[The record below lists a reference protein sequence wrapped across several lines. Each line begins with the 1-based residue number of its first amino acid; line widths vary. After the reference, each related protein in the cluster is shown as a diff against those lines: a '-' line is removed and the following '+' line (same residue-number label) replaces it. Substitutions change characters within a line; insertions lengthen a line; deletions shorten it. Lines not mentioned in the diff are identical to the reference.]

1 MEAPETR
8 YVDSGGVKIAYQ
20 VVGEGPRDLVVVPG
34 FVSNLDMQW
43 ADAGITRF
51 NERLASFARLIMFDK
66 AGTGLSDPVS
76 AVPTLEQRMEDLR
89 VVLDAAGAERP
100 VLLGISEGGPMSL
113 LFAATYPERVSG
125 LILYG
130 TIAAGLLD
138 PLENPSGP
146 RWVDCSNRVFTAVDH
161 WGNGLLVDVF
171 SPTLAGQPTAR
182 RLAGINERAM
192 ASPAMARA
200 TWEAILPI
208 DVRDVLP
215 AISIPTLVLHRIGDA
230 IPIDGARY
238 ITERIPA
245 ARLVELPGADHWW
258 WVGDSTAILEA
269 IEEFL
274 TGVRPE
280 RRIDRML
287 ATVLFTDI
295 VGSTERA
302 AEVGDSAWH
311 TLLEQH
317 NEVTREQLDAFRGRE
332 VASTGDGFLATFDGP
347 ARGVR
352 CAQAI
357 ASSVQRFGVEVRA
370 GLHTGECE
378 TLGENIGGIAVHIGA
393 RVAAAASPGE
403 VLVSSTVRDLVAGS
417 GIEFEDAG
425 SRELKGVP
433 GSWQLSRVV
442 GVPREDG
449 GAREPLPTG
458 VAPLVHQ
465 RPPLSQRVAIAAV
478 RRAPGLSRRVGGRL
492 YKRVETEK
500 EPEPLSR

>member
-8 YVDSGGVKIAYQ
+8 YVDSGGVEIAYQ
-20 VVGEGPRDLVVVPG
+20 VIGDGPRDLVVVPG

-43 ADAGITRF
+43 ADAGVARF
-51 NERLASFARLIMFDK
+51 NERLASFSRLVMYDK

-76 AVPTLEQRMEDLR
+76 AVPTLEQRMEDLHA
-89 VVLDAAGAERP
+89 VLDAAGAGRP

-125 LILYG
+125 LVLYG
-130 TIAAGLLD
+130 TIAAGVLD

-146 RWVDCSNRVFTAVDH
+146 RWVDWYSRVRTAVEH
-161 WGNGLLVDVF
+161 WGKGLLVDVF
-171 SPTLAGQPTAR
+171 SPTLAGQPAAR
-182 RLAGINERAM
+182 RLAGVNERAM

-200 TWEAILPI
+200 TWEAMVPI

-215 AISIPTLVLHRIGDA
+215 AISVPTLVLHRIGDA
-230 IPIDGARY
+230 IPIEGARY
-238 ITERIPA
+238 IAERIPE

-258 WVGDSTAILEA
+258 WVGDSASILEA
-269 IEEFL
+269 IEEFF
-274 TGVRPE
+274 TGARPE
-280 RRIDRML
+280 RPTDRML

-302 AEVGDSAWH
+302 AELGDSAWRA
-311 TLLEQH
+311 LLEQH
-317 NEVTREQLDAFRGRE
+317 NDVTREQVEAFRGRE
-332 VASTGDGFLATFDGP
+332 IVSTGDGVLATFDGP

-357 ASSVQRFGVEVRA
+357 VDSVRRFGVDVRA
-370 GLHTGECE
+370 GLHIGECE
-378 TLGENIGGIAVHIGA
+378 ALGENIGGIAVHIGA
-393 RVAAAASPGE
+393 RVAAAARPGE
-403 VLVSSTVRDLVAGS
+403 ILVSSTVRDLVAGS

-425 SRELKGVP
+425 ERELKGVP

-449 GAREPLPTG
+449 GGREPLPSG
-458 VAPLVHQ
+458 VAPLVHE
-465 RPPLSQRVAIAAV
+465 RPPLSQRVMIAAA
-478 RRAPGLSRRVGGRL
+478 RRAPGLTRRVGGRL
-492 YKRVETEK
+492 YTRAESEK
-500 EPEPLSR
+500 VP

>member
-8 YVDSGGVKIAYQ
+8 YVDSGGVQIAYQ
-20 VVGEGPRDLVVVPG
+20 VIGNGPRDLVVVPG

-43 ADAGITRF
+43 ADAAITRF
-51 NERLASFARLIMFDK
+51 NEQLASFSRLVMYDK

-76 AVPTLEQRMEDLR
+76 AVPTLEQRMEDLHA
-89 VVLDAAGAERP
+89 VLDAAGAERP

-138 PLENPSGP
+138 PLENPGGP
-146 RWVDCSNRVFTAVDH
+146 RWVDWFSRVQTAVEH
-161 WGNGLLVDVF
+161 WGEGLIVDVF
-171 SPTLAGQPTAR
+171 SPTLAGQPSAR
-182 RLAGINERAM
+182 RIVGVNERAM

-200 TWEAILPI
+200 TWEAIAPI
-208 DVRDVLP
+208 DVREVLP
-215 AISIPTLVLHRIGDA
+215 TISTPTLVLHRIGDG

-238 ITERIPA
+238 IAERVPA
-245 ARLVELPGADHWW
+245 ARIVELPGADHWW
-258 WVGDSTAILEA
+258 WIGDSSAILEA

-280 RRIDRML
+280 RTTDRML

-302 AEVGDSAWH
+302 AEVGDSAWRA
-311 TLLEQH
+311 LLERH
-317 NEVTREQLDAFRGRE
+317 NEVTREQLDVFRGRE
-332 VASTGDGFLATFDGP
+332 IASTGDGFLATFDGP

-352 CAQAI
+352 CARAI
-357 ASSVQRFGVEVRA
+357 ADSLQRVGVEVRA

-378 TLGENIGGIAVHIGA
+378 ELGENIGGIAVHIGA

-425 SRELKGVP
+425 ERELKGVP
-433 GSWQLSRVV
+433 GSWQLCRVV

-458 VAPLVHQ
+458 VAPLIHQ
-465 RPPLSQRVAIAAV
+465 RPPLSQRFMIAAA
-478 RRAPGLSRRVGGRL
+478 RRAPGISRRVGGRL
-492 YKRVETEK
+492 YRRAESERV
-500 EPEPLSR
+500 PEHLSG

>member
-8 YVDSGGVKIAYQ
+8 YVDSGGIQIAYQ
-20 VVGEGPRDLVVVPG
+20 AIGEGPRDLVVVPG

-51 NERLASFARLIMFDK
+51 NERLASFARVVMYDK
-66 AGTGLSDPVS
+66 AGTGLSDPVP
-76 AVPTLEQRMEDLR
+76 AVPTLEQRMEDLHA
-89 VVLDAAGAERP
+89 VLDAAGAERP

-130 TIAAGLLD
+130 SIAAGMPD
-138 PLENPSGP
+138 AIENPSGP
-146 RWVDCSNRVFTAVDH
+146 RWVDWSSRVQTVVEH
-161 WGNGLLVDVF
+161 WGAGMLVDVM

-182 RLAGINERAM
+182 RLTRVNERAA

-200 TWEAILPI
+200 TWEAIAPI
-208 DVRDVLP
+208 DVRHVLST
-215 AISIPTLVLHRIGDA
+215 ISAPTLVLHRVGDA

-238 ITERIPA
+238 IAEQIPA
-245 ARLVELPGADHWW
+245 AHFVELPGADHWW
-258 WVGDSTAILEA
+258 WVGDSTAVLEP

-280 RRIDRML
+280 RPSDRML

-302 AEVGDSAWH
+302 AEVGDSAWKE
-311 TLLEQH
+311 LLERH
-317 NEVTREQLDAFRGRE
+317 NDVTREQLEVFRGHE
-332 VASTGDGFLATFDGP
+332 ITSTGDGFLATFDGP

-352 CAQAI
+352 CARAI
-357 ASSVQRFGVEVRA
+357 ADSVRSFGVEIRA

-378 TLGENIGGIAVHIGA
+378 ALGENIGGIAVHIGA
-393 RVAAAASPGE
+393 RVASAAGPGE

-417 GIEFEDAG
+417 GITFEDAG
-425 SRELKGVP
+425 ERELKGVP
-433 GSWQLSRVV
+433 GSWQLCRVS

-449 GAREPLPTG
+449 GAREPFPTG
-458 VAPLVHQ
+458 IAPLVHSQ
-465 RPPLSQRVAIAAV
+465 PPLSQRLAIAAA
-478 RRAPGLSRRVGGRL
+478 RRAPGVSRRFGA
-492 YKRVETEK
+492 RVYRRAE
-500 EPEPLSR
+500 SQRVS

>member
-8 YVDSGGVKIAYQ
+8 YVDSGGVQIAYQ
-20 VVGEGPRDLVVVPG
+20 VIGEGPHDLVVVPG

-43 ADAGITRF
+43 ADPAITRF
-51 NERLASFARLIMFDK
+51 NERLASFSRLVMYDK
-66 AGTGLSDPVS
+66 AGTGLSDPVL
-76 AVPTLEQRMEDLR
+76 AVPTLEQRMEDLHA
-89 VVLDAAGAERP
+89 VLDAAGAAHP

-113 LFAATYPERVSG
+113 LFAATYPDRVSG

-130 TIAAGLLD
+130 TIAAGVLD

-146 RWVDCSNRVFTAVDH
+146 RWVDWSGRVRTAIEH
-161 WGNGLLVDVF
+161 WGKGLLVDVF
-171 SPTLAGQPTAR
+171 SPTLAGQPAAR
-182 RLAGINERAM
+182 RIVGINERAM

-200 TWEAILPI
+200 TWEAIVPI

-215 AISIPTLVLHRIGDA
+215 AISTPTLVLHRIGDA

-238 ITERIPA
+238 ITDRIPA

-269 IEEFL
+269 IEEFV

-280 RRIDRML
+280 RPTDRMV

-295 VGSTERA
+295 VGSTELA
-302 AEVGDSAWH
+302 AEMGDSAWH

-317 NEVTREQLDAFRGRE
+317 NEVTREQLDAFRGHE

-352 CAQAI
+352 CARAI
-357 ASSVQRFGVEVRA
+357 ASSVQRFGVDVRA

-393 RVAAAASPGE
+393 RVAAAARPGE

-425 SRELKGVP
+425 ERELRGVP
-433 GSWQLSRVV
+433 GSWQLCRVV
-442 GVPREDG
+442 GVPREEG

-458 VAPLVHQ
+458 VSPLVHQ
-465 RPPLSQRVAIAAV
+465 RPPLSQRFMIAAA
-478 RRAPGLSRRVGGRL
+478 RRAPGISRRVGRRV
-492 YKRVETEK
+492 YKRAESDRV
-500 EPEPLSR
+500 PEPHSG